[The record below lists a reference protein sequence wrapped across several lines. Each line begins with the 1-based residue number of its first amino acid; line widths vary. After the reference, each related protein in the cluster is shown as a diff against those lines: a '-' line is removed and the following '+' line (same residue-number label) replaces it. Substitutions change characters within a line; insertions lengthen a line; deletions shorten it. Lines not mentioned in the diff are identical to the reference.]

1 MNQNMKYTR
10 LYLIGGLCLVCLIGA
25 VIPAAAAPVNGSSWK
40 DNPEHI
46 SAMQAHVAYAGA
58 KGEAQMNGAITY
70 ICSISSGAG
79 TASLTAIQSQYAG
92 TVSSVQSMTTSDEI
106 KGASTQMAS
115 DEKSFMSTAKDELKQ
130 YNGTAKALR
139 ASINASVEAQSGTL
153 QGLLDAY
160 WTARTTARM
169 DEFTAND
176 QKRVGIL
183 ANLTAKGIDV
193 SAAQQIENQIQQ
205 DGAVLRSA
213 LDSRNEASIRAANED
228 LATLNKQFAETIKN
242 YRASAHAKKTTA
254 AATATP
260 AGSV

>member
-1 MNQNMKYTR
+1 MKYTR
-10 LYLIGGLCLVCLIGA
+10 LYLIGGLCLVCLIAA
-25 VIPAAAAPVNGSSWK
+25 VMPAAAAPVNGSSWK

-70 ICSISSGAG
+70 IGSISNGAG
-79 TASLTAIQSQYAG
+79 TAPLSTIESEYAG
-92 TVSSVQSMTTSDEI
+92 TVSSVSSMTTSDEI
-106 KGASTQMAS
+106 KGAATQMAS

-139 ASINASVEAQSGTL
+139 TSINASVEAQSGTL

-176 QKRVGIL
+176 QKRTSTL

-205 DGAVLRSA
+205 EGTVLRSA
-213 LDSRNEASIRAANED
+213 LDSRNEASIKAPNED
-228 LATLNKQFAETIKN
+228 LATLNKQFAEMIKN
-242 YRASAHAKKTTA
+242 YRASAHSKKTTA
-254 AATATP
+254 AATVTP